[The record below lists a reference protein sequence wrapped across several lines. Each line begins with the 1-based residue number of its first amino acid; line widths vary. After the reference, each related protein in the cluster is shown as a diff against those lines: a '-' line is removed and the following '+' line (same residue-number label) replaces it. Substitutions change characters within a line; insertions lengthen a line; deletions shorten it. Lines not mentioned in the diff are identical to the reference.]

1 MLYYSPKINHYILFF
16 LKKDPMLPQKLYFP
30 SPANLRGFSFA
41 KLEKFFHSSGKR
53 AHYSID
59 GRCNCFDQ
67 ARPVEPAHLPSTL
80 SAFLLL
86 PTISVAHAARRGIDR
101 LRLYGISCLFS
112 RALRARGSL
121 CKGIKKN
128 FRRRPAKTPLPL
140 ISDCPGGVVLPLP
153 RQHSALLLFLMPGIA
168 QTRLMCLAAL
178 AFQCRVVNVVFHLA
192 RTADKTTV
200 FLAEPQR
207 QGRKPH
213 TITL

>member
-1 MLYYSPKINHYILFF
+1 MQLFRPGPPCRAGSF
-16 LKKDPMLPQKLYFP
+16 TVHFNSLFIAPDLIGFP
-30 SPANLRGFSFA
+30 CRA
-41 KLEKFFHSSGKR
+41 KR
-53 AHYSID
+53 D
-59 GRCNCFDQ
+59 RQ
-67 ARPVEPAHLPSTL
+67 AAPVWHFMP
-80 SAFLLL
+80 
-86 PTISVAHAARRGIDR
+86 
-101 LRLYGISCLFS
+101 FS

-168 QTRLMCLAAL
+168 QTRLMCFSAL

>member
-1 MLYYSPKINHYILFF
+1 M
-16 LKKDPMLPQKLYFP
+16 
-30 SPANLRGFSFA
+30 
-41 KLEKFFHSSGKR
+41 EKGRTIPLTAEATSSIGP
-53 AHYSID
+53 
-59 GRCNCFDQ
+59 G
-67 ARPVEPAHLPSTL
+67 L
-80 SAFLLL
+80 SARLFYLQPYQPFYRSQPYLL
-86 PTISVAHAARRGIDR
+86 SSHAKIDR
-101 LRLYGISCLFS
+101 QAAPVWHFMPCS
-112 RALRARGSL
+112 RALLGAGLPLQGS
-121 CKGIKKN
+121 KKI

-140 ISDCPGGVVLPLP
+140 ISDCPGGVVPPLP

>member
-1 MLYYSPKINHYILFF
+1 MWWV
-16 LKKDPMLPQKLYFP
+16 
-30 SPANLRGFSFA
+30 
-41 KLEKFFHSSGKR
+41 FHSRNFEIFHPSGKR

-86 PTISVAHAARRGIDR
+86 PTLSVAHAARRGIDR

-168 QTRLMCLAAL
+168 QTRLMCFSAL
-178 AFQCRVVNVVFHLA
+178 ALLVQVRQRRFSPCSNGRQDHGFFSGTAKARTKTAYYNVVGI
-192 RTADKTTV
+192 
-200 FLAEPQR
+200 Q
-207 QGRKPH
+207 
-213 TITL
+213 